1 MIGKTLYAWVLVNY
15 KLNRFSQWRLRKWHT
30 TKQWYRSNSP
40 STPTLIKSPTLPSLA
55 SRLGYIAFG
64 IIIIGII
71 NSSRRP
77 LRWGDDISTTQPI
90 LGASSPNQQKLFV
103 NSLPFED
110 TVTILTFW
118 ILLYQENTIPP
129 QVLHSL
135 LLAPGPHILY
145 HAHPS
150 SFSVLYDTGKA
161 SDNSISEYSLD
172 YFLINIV
179 LLQLWPLY
187 LSV

>member
-55 SRLGYIAFG
+55 SRLGHIAFG

-103 NSLPFED
+103 NFLPFED
-110 TVTILTFW
+110 TVTILTSW
-118 ILLYQENTIPP
+118 NPTVLREHDPSASITQSPP
-129 QVLHSL
+129 GSWSTY
-135 LLAPGPHILY
+135 IISC
-145 HAHPS
+145 PS
-150 SFSVLYDTGKA
+150 IIIQRT
-161 SDNSISEYSLD
+161 
-172 YFLINIV
+172 
-179 LLQLWPLY
+179 LWYRQSKWQLY
-187 LSV
+187 LRVLTWLLSH